1 MVLIGIGLRV
11 AKSLDEEVAEHGL
24 AKGLGPECKLAGRAG
39 GQDRE
44 VGIVEFAGFA
54 RASQFPGDQVND
66 TVFGSSQFE
75 QTASVRHDIQDQEF
89 LSSRALLQRVQ
100 YGLEGK

>member
-39 GQDRE
+39 G
-44 VGIVEFAGFA
+44 
-54 RASQFPGDQVND
+54 QVND

-100 YGLEGK
+100 YGLEGKKRLGGEGVGIIGQDLHGSISID